1 MNKKKKAVNYDKY
14 GWLFISFAMI
24 AFLIFTLYPVIGSV
38 SLSFK
43 VLKGGDYVFAG
54 FTNIQRMFGDKMFLK
69 TIKTTFEFLLIQ
81 GPIMLILALV
91 FASILNAPRLRFR
104 SIYRTAIFIPCV
116 TSLVAYSVLFKMMFA
131 NNGIINYLLTT
142 FNIIN
147 APIAFLNDPFWAKA
161 VIIIA
166 MTWRWTGYNMVFYLA
181 AMQNIP
187 YETYEAAKI
196 DGAGP
201 VRTFFSITIPQL
213 KPIILLTTIMTTN
226 GTLQLFDEPMNLTG
240 GGPADST
247 MTMSQY
253 IYNNAFVFSPNF
265 GYSVTMSFVIV
276 GMVAL
281 LAFLQFKVTG
291 ED

>member
-38 SLSFK
+38 GLSFK

-54 FTNIQRMFGDKMFLK
+54 LTNIKRMLGDKIFLK

-81 GPIMLILALV
+81 GPIMLVLALV
-91 FASILNAPRLRFR
+91 FASMLNSPKLRFR
-104 SIYRTAIFIPCV
+104 GLYRTAIFIPCV

-131 NNGIINYLLTT
+131 NNGIINHLLTT
-142 FNIIN
+142 LNIID

-196 DGAGP
+196 DGAGS

-213 KPIILLTTIMTTN
+213 KPIILLTSIMTTN